1 MPEKLIHKLRP
12 ERYLIR
18 SLVIQV
24 GKTGIFQMD
33 TQIKTPGQEGTSE
46 SEKGGES
53 RGARNEF

>member
-1 MPEKLIHKLRP
+1 VPEKLIHKLRP

-46 SEKGGES
+46 SEKGV
-53 RGARNEF
+53 